1 MLAKAHWLFQISD
14 GWYIVKMPGSDAPVY
29 NHGHARIDAR
39 SLAMHRAIAAKLI
52 ANPGLLAIAHDN
64 LKRWATNAG
73 RSQPYSDA
81 WAELLTKPLHELVA
95 LMQEDSEF
103 MRAMRQ
109 CSPFAGVLLA
119 KERWEIYDAFA
130 VGAADSSRR
139 DHRQ

>member
-1 MLAKAHWLFQISD
+1 MLAKAHWLFQISP
-14 GWYIVKMPGSDAPVY
+14 GWYIVKMPGSDAPIH
-29 NHGHARIDAR
+29 NQGHARIDAR

-52 ANPGLLAIAHDN
+52 ANPDLLAIAHDN
-64 LKRWATNAG
+64 LKRWATTAG

-109 CSPFAGVLLA
+109 CSPFAGVLLVQ
-119 KERWEIYDAFA
+119 ERWEIYDAFA
-130 VGAADSSRR
+130 IGASDSSRR
-139 DHRQ
+139 DHRR